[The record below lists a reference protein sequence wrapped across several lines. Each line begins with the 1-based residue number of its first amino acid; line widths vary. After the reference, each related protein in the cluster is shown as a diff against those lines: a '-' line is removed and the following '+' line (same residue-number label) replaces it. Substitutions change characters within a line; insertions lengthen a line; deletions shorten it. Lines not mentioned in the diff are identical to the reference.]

1 MTKVEKDDLIAALRL
16 RYDFYSAQTIFDA
29 ALARAEL
36 RDQDLYS
43 EVELNAFRE
52 ALSRVGDRLTA
63 VEERIESLIET
74 PAAPEPV
81 AMKAEPVAKPE
92 PVAAK
97 PEPEPKPAESA
108 VATISLV
115 GVELDPGEDI
125 LVCGSFV
132 DWNPDR
138 AIAMTRNGEGW
149 QVEVPAGR
157 DIAFKFMR
165 KRADGTLLWE
175 PGDDRKLVGN
185 RIDATWRTR

>member
-43 EVELNAFRE
+43 EVELSAFRE

-63 VEERIESLIET
+63 VEERIESLIDT
-74 PAAPEPV
+74 PAKPAPE
-81 AMKAEPVAKPE
+81 AKPE
-92 PVAAK
+92 PKVEATVEAK
-97 PEPEPKPAESA
+97 PEPEPD
-108 VATISLV
+108 VATIALV
-115 GVELDPGEDI
+115 GLELDPGEAI

-138 AIAMTRNGEGW
+138 AIAMTRDGDGW
-149 QVEVPAGR
+149 QVKVPAGAN
-157 DIAFKFMR
+157 IAFKFMR

-175 PGDDRKLVGN
+175 PGDDRTLVGKHVE
-185 RIDATWRTR
+185 ATWRVR

>member
-36 RDQDLYS
+36 RDQDMYS

-63 VEERIESLIET
+63 VEERIESLIDT
-74 PAAPEPV
+74 PAQPEPV
-81 AMKAEPVAKPE
+81 GPE
-92 PVAAK
+92 PAK
-97 PEPEPKPAESA
+97 AD
-108 VATISLV
+108 VATIALA
-115 GVELDPGEDI
+115 GVELDPGEAI

-138 AIAMTRNGEGW
+138 AIAMTRDGDGW
-149 QVEVPAGR
+149 QAEIPAGK

-175 PGDDRKLVGN
+175 PGDDRKLVGD
-185 RIDATWRTR
+185 RVEATWRAR